1 MDRIEAYLIQSLK
14 EYKES
19 ENPQL
24 VGALFASFSLQ
35 PTETDPSN
43 RVFRRNLFYATVI
56 IKLLVAIPFLSIFCF
71 GAVCIY
77 TVYPR
82 AIGFAIIFV
91 FYPIFIAWAAKKQ
104 WDMLG
109 WRLSLDVLRMF
120 QVSFIMLMIYLV
132 ISPMIDP
139 AFTEL
144 GLPVDIFSVTC
155 VSMALNMLPMMVITF
170 INDTELS
177 KSFKQL
183 AAVVSKNKK
192 LNRAKDKLKKIGTL
206 GLKLRMMKANQQQDT
221 STQETKEKAHTMAHI
236 WVRITQ

>member
-1 MDRIEAYLIQSLK
+1 ML
-14 EYKES
+14 
-19 ENPQL
+19 
-24 VGALFASFSLQ
+24 GALFASFSLQ
-35 PTETDPSN
+35 PTENDPSN

-109 WRLSLDVLRMF
+109 WRLSLDVLQMF
-120 QVSFIMLMIYLV
+120 QVSFIMLMIYL
-132 ISPMIDP
+132 ILSPMIDP

-177 KSFKQL
+177 KSFKQIGCRGF
-183 AAVVSKNKK
+183 KK
-192 LNRAKDKLKKIGTL
+192 QKAKQSEGQAEKIGTL
-206 GLKLRMMKANQQQDT
+206 GLKLRMMKANQQQD
-221 STQETKEKAHTMAHI
+221 SHTQETKRKKVRWQHI
-236 WVRITQ
+236 WARITQ